1 MWLILAFASAMLL
14 GFYDVFKKVSL
25 AHNAVIPVLL
35 LNTVFCSLI
44 FLPLVLLSS
53 AHPEWAGQT
62 LYIPLPKPEDHL
74 YIILK
79 SAIVLSSW
87 ICAYFGLKHLP
98 ITIASP
104 INASRPILVLVGAI
118 FVFGE
123 VLNGWQWA
131 GVLLSIGAFGLLSVS
146 GKKEG
151 INFKH
156 DHWIWLVVLGTVLG
170 AISGLYDKYLM
181 QYRCMDKMTV
191 QSWYNFYQ
199 VLMMGAVTGL
209 VWWPNRRKTTPFR
222 WKWSI
227 PLISIFLSVADFCY
241 FYALSYPDALISV
254 VSLVRRS
261 GVIVG
266 FISGWLFFKE
276 KNILGKSLD
285 LLLVILAMVLL
296 WIGTTTKAHA
306 EEVSGLYNNMPRSL
320 QSPIGPEVRPDTLTS
335 EYMRLQV
342 SEVSRLELL
351 VETTEAGDTVVF
363 YLHTVAGPVEDTHA
377 ACYTAQWQPL
387 PTAQYF
393 QEPTWRDFLRADV
406 TDEGAEAVRRG
417 LFPML
422 VAYAYDVERHELTAT
437 LGASGYLP
445 EEQWQ
450 KLQDYLRTEPLRYR
464 WDGTRMARVEVA
476 RVVD

>member
-1 MWLILAFASAMLL
+1 MWLILAFASALLL

-35 LNTVFCSLI
+35 LNTVFCSII
-44 FLPLVLLSS
+44 FLPLVLLSQ
-53 AHPEWAGQT
+53 AHPEWAGST
-62 LYIPLPKPEDHL
+62 FYIPLPQAGDHL
-74 YIILK
+74 FIILK

-104 INASRPILVLVGAI
+104 INASRPILVLIGAI

-123 VLNGWQWA
+123 RLNLWQWL
-131 GVLLSIGAFGLLSVS
+131 GVVLSISAFGMLSVS

-156 DHWIWLVVLGTVLG
+156 DRWIWLVVLGTVLG

-181 QYRCMDKMTV
+181 QYRHMDKMTV

-199 VLMMGAVTGL
+199 VLMMGAVFAL

-261 GVIVG
+261 GVVVG
-266 FISGWLFFKE
+266 FVSGWLFFKE
-276 KNILGKSLD
+276 KNILSKSVD

-296 WIGTTTKAHA
+296 WIGSTATAKGENVLHY
-306 EEVSGLYNNMPRSL
+306 YNQMPAAI
-320 QSPIGPEVRPDTLTS
+320 QSPIAPDVKPDTLT
-335 EYMRLQV
+335 EGYLCLQA
-342 SEVSRLELL
+342 SEVSRQELL
-351 VETTEAGDTVVF
+351 VKVAGTDTVLF
-363 YLHTVAGPVEDTHA
+363 YLHTVAGPAKDTHV
-377 ACYTAQWQPL
+377 ACFSTQWKPL
-387 PTAQYF
+387 PAANYF
-393 QEPTWRDFLRADV
+393 TQPTWRDFVLPGAD
-406 TDEGAEAVRRG
+406 AEATEEVRKG
-417 LFPML
+417 LFPLL
-422 VAYAYDVERHELTAT
+422 VACSYDVERDELIAT
-437 LGASGYLP
+437 IEPQTYLP
-445 EEQWQ
+445 QERYDRI
-450 KLQDYLRTEPLRYR
+450 KTYLRTEPLRYG
-464 WDGTRMARVEVA
+464 WNGTRYVLQ
-476 RVVD
+476 